1 MKANDISLTQVDV
14 LGNLLAQID
23 DLTKQAEAIKDSIK
37 EAGADG
43 LLQVNDKGTRF
54 IDGNLFRAT
63 YTESNRSSF
72 DSKKFIADFGAAAY
86 AKYTKTSA
94 VFTVKVTSR

>member
-1 MKANDISLTQVDV
+1 MKTNDIPLTEVDK
-14 LGNLLAQID
+14 LGTLLAQIA
-23 DLTKQAEAIKDSIK
+23 DLAKQAEAIKDSIK

-43 LLQVNDKGTRF
+43 LLEVGKDGVRF

-63 YTESNRSSF
+63 YSDSNRSTF
-72 DSKKFIADFGAAAY
+72 DSKKFIKDFGADVY